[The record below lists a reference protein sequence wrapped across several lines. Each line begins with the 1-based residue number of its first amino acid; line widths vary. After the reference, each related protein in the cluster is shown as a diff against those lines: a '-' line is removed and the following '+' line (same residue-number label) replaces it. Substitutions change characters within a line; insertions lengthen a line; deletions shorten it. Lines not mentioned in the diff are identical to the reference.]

1 MFVNVGMVVLSD
13 LKIESSLLFFLFAGF
28 MTFRTW
34 KAFAQRRRAHSLELA
49 HMLYYRSTS
58 NNAELLGALTLR
70 AQEEHAKEVI
80 LAHSFLKQL
89 NIPSHGYNTDSETV
103 LQMKKQ
109 VESWLHEKSGLEITF
124 SADRALENLKN
135 MSSKEEKGSEEQTVQ
150 LHN

>member
-1 MFVNVGMVVLSD
+1 MT
-13 LKIESSLLFFLFAGF
+13 IAECQSLLHLKLYIINNLFCFFIH
-28 MTFRTW
+28 
-34 KAFAQRRRAHSLELA
+34 Q
-49 HMLYYRSTS
+49 
-58 NNAELLGALTLR
+58 
-70 AQEEHAKEVI
+70 
-80 LAHSFLKQL
+80 
-89 NIPSHGYNTDSETV
+89 DSETV